1 MSHNCQIHPWPLLL
15 LEDSVSQLSSFV
27 SVWDLVWD
35 RIKSMH
41 LSAVDI
47 HLLISVTSCF
57 LFSLFFAGSSPQP
70 VHLPGQLRFRTTLL
84 PRGIQ
89 PGWGWE
95 MLTWLQPPRGLLKH
109 ALQDCTLALPT
120 QSIRAQHFLQ
130 MMLLVLDHALRDFPC
145 VILELPVQVF
155 SIYWYIPDIYAHPR
169 LHPLFPSTESHN

>member
-1 MSHNCQIHPWPLLL
+1 
-15 LEDSVSQLSSFV
+15 
-27 SVWDLVWD
+27 
-35 RIKSMH
+35 MH

-89 PGWGWE
+89 PGCGWE

-109 ALQDCTLALPT
+109 ALQDCTLANT
-120 QSIRAQHFLQ
+120 VNQGSA
-130 MMLLVLDHALRDFPC
+130 LLTDDATCPGPC
-145 VILELPVQVF
+145 FERLSLCYFRVTCPSVFYIL
-155 SIYWYIPDIYAHPR
+155 IHPR
-169 LHPLFPSTESHN
+169 YLCSSKTPPTVPIYRIS

>member
-15 LEDSVSQLSSFV
+15 LEDSLSQLSSSV
-27 SVWDLVWD
+27 SIWDLVWD

-89 PGWGWE
+89 PGCGWE

-109 ALQDCTLALPT
+109 ALQTAPSPCQHSQSGLSTSYRWCYLSWTTLWET
-120 QSIRAQHFLQ
+120 F
-130 MMLLVLDHALRDFPC
+130 LVLF
-145 VILELPVQVF
+145 
-155 SIYWYIPDIYAHPR
+155 
-169 LHPLFPSTESHN
+169 